1 MENKDLG
8 LVLLIIGALGFS
20 EQITKIL
27 KLKKM
32 YKFVY
37 YVFEEYQKGI
47 VFIQMNLNL
56 IFN

>member
-20 EQITKIL
+20 DQITKML

-32 YKFVY
+32 YKIVY
-37 YVFEEYQKGI
+37 YIFVLSLGYSIYSREFL
-47 VFIQMNLNL
+47 FNLY
-56 IFN
+56 

>member
-37 YVFEEYQKGI
+37 YVFVLSLGYCIYTNEFK
-47 VFIQMNLNL
+47 
-56 IFN
+56 FNF

>member
-20 EQITKIL
+20 EQITKML

-32 YKFVY
+32 YKIVY
-37 YVFEEYQKGI
+37 Y
-47 VFIQMNLNL
+47 
-56 IFN
+56 IFVLSLGYSIYSRKFLFNIY

>member
-27 KLKKM
+27 KLKNM

-37 YVFEEYQKGI
+37 YVFVLSLGYCIYTNEFK
-47 VFIQMNLNL
+47 
-56 IFN
+56 FNFN

>member
-27 KLKKM
+27 KLKNM

-37 YVFEEYQKGI
+37 YVFVLSLGYCIYIDEFK
-47 VFIQMNLNL
+47 
-56 IFN
+56 FNFN

>member
-20 EQITKIL
+20 EQITKML

-32 YKFVY
+32 YKIVY
-37 YVFEEYQKGI
+37 Y
-47 VFIQMNLNL
+47 
-56 IFN
+56 IFVLSLGYSIYSREFLFNIY